1 MIYLDNAATTR
12 MYDECAQIADKYN
25 RELYFN
31 PSARYRLALKAEE
44 AVKKARAVIAAKLGA
59 DEGEIYFTAS
69 GSEADNIALLCSL
82 RRKSGRVIVGA
93 AEHSAV
99 YQCACELE
107 RRGYEVVFAPVTRYG
122 AVDIAA
128 FSALL
133 TADTVLVS
141 VMHVGN
147 DTGAVTALKAMTPH
161 VRIKTPGGLGRR
173 RVVHALGTL
182 PVNCVPPAVGD

>member
-44 AVKKARAVIAAKLGA
+44 AVKKARAVIAAKMGA

-99 YQCACELE
+99 YQ
-107 RRGYEVVFAPVTRYG
+107 
-122 AVDIAA
+122 
-128 FSALL
+128 
-133 TADTVLVS
+133 
-141 VMHVGN
+141 
-147 DTGAVTALKAMTPH
+147 
-161 VRIKTPGGLGRR
+161 
-173 RVVHALGTL
+173 
-182 PVNCVPPAVGD
+182 

>member
-107 RRGYEVVFAPVTRYG
+107 RRGYEVVFAPVTRCG
-122 AVDIAA
+122 AVDVAA

-141 VMHVGN
+141 VMHVCN
-147 DTGAVTALKAMTPH
+147 ETGAVNDLKAITSL
-161 VRIKTPGGLGRR
+161 VRKKSPRAL
-173 RVVHALGTL
+173 VHSDGVQAF
-182 PVNCVPPAVGD
+182 